1 VSKYEIICFNSEWV
15 KLDNYVELIMYKR
28 AWSEK
33 IVIRK
38 VDPHLSDDKI
48 YEVVKKHIYGKE
60 CHYLLL
66 RCSSSK
72 CVEGYEEIGALFVG
86 KSFNITLFPI
96 PVRVYEIHLLR
107 RQSRTDINMDE
118 NIILTNELWKT
129 KEFKI
134 NDEYYIVNTSI
145 RLPSNDTAIDAIK
158 VVTELGDRVIILK
171 EGKEEFTVK
180 RTKSRKRK
188 RKRRLKKKR

>member
-1 VSKYEIICFNSEWV
+1 MSRYEIICFNSEWV
-15 KLDNYVELIMYKR
+15 KLGDYIELVMYRK

-33 IVIRK
+33 ITARK

-48 YEVVKKHIYGKE
+48 YETVKKHIYGRE

-66 RCSSSK
+66 KCSDSK
-72 CVEGYEEIGALFVG
+72 CSEDYEEIGALLVG

-107 RQSRTDINMDE
+107 KQSRSDIDIDE
-118 NIILTNELWKT
+118 NIIISNELWKV

-134 NDEYYIVNTSI
+134 NGEYYIVNTSVK
-145 RLPSNDTAIDAIK
+145 LLSNEVDAIK
-158 VVTELGDRVIILK
+158 VVTELGDRVIILGG
-171 EGKEEFTVK
+171 GKEEAKVGQT
-180 RTKSRKRK
+180 RKRK
-188 RKRRLKKKR
+188 RKRRRKLKKKR